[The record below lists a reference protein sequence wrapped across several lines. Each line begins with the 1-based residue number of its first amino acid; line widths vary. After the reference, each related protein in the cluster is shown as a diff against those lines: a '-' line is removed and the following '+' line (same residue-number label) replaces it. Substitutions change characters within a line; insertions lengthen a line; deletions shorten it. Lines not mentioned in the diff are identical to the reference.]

1 MKKKKLVI
9 FFLALFGVYIIY
21 NFTYK
26 ETSNYLAIGDD
37 LAKGHTPFD
46 TYSESY
52 TDYVYNYLL
61 SKNDKIT
68 INKEFISE
76 DIRIKDLLENIKN
89 PSVYESKN
97 LPQAIKDSNIIT
109 ISIGSEELFSK
120 LRSNN
125 WKTSNDKLYSFI
137 DEMVKEL
144 EILVKEINK
153 IKKTDIYIIGYY
165 NPLIYTE
172 ENETKLKSLFN
183 YIDIKLK
190 NLEKIKNVYYVEI
203 ASEFETKTYY
213 LPNKE
218 HTFPSLEGYNFI
230 ANKIIKIIE
239 SH

>member
-9 FFLALFGVYIIY
+9 FFLALIGVYIIY
-21 NFTYK
+21 NLTYK
-26 ETSNYLAIGDD
+26 ETTNYLAIGDE

-52 TDYVYNYLL
+52 TDYLYNYLL
-61 SKNDKIT
+61 SQDEKMT

-76 DIRIKDLLENIKN
+76 DLRIKDLLENIKN
-89 PSVYESKN
+89 PSVYQEKN
-97 LPQAIKDSNIIT
+97 LPQAIKNANIIT
-109 ISIGSEELFSK
+109 ISIGSEELFAK

-125 WKTSNDKLYSFI
+125 WKTSNERLYEFI
-137 DEMVKEL
+137 DEMIKEL
-144 EILVKEINK
+144 EILIDEIQK
-153 IKKTDIYIIGYY
+153 IKKTEIYVIGYY
-165 NPLIYTE
+165 NPLVCNE

-190 NLEKIKNVYYVEI
+190 DLEKTKNINYVEI
-203 ASEFETKTYY
+203 ASEFSSKTYY

-218 HTFPSLEGYNFI
+218 HAFPSLEGYNYI
-230 ANKIIKIIE
+230 ANEIIKKIE